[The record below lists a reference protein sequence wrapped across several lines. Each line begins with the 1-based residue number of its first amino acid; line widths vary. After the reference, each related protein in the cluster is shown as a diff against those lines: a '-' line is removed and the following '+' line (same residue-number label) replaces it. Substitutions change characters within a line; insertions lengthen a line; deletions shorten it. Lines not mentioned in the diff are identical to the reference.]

1 MKSNRINC
9 QINSSHARSNSI
21 VLTTGP
27 IFFFSAG
34 NYLNSSPDG
43 EEKITAQQS
52 STTFSSLFFFSHFKM
67 YLSFV
72 NFGLLRV
79 QIFECH
85 VVVLLSNGKTNLC
98 GWMLYANWYVLWYFD
113 WMKWMRLKN
122 RRAGKKILKKRINYD
137 LPHTKTM
144 CRLKYLDFDYDISQK
159 TCFSFHFFLSRF
171 CVPYYHFSITTH
183 HSSAIWHWLYA
194 IHQFEWFFGLVPE
207 LRHLPRWESGKFASQ
222 FHRKWQNVCVD
233 VCMWEH
239 VRAHKW
245 MGTKKIYVNSQETD
259 NYNSYTSFQPWPI
272 YS

>member
-144 CRLKYLDFDYDISQK
+144 CRLKYLDFDFDISQK
-159 TCFSFHFFLSRF
+159 TCFSFHFFFVSFLCTVLPFFNHNTPLIGDMTLTVCYSSVWMVFWLSTWA
-171 CVPYYHFSITTH
+171 P
-183 HSSAIWHWLYA
+183 A
-194 IHQFEWFFGLVPE
+194 
-207 LRHLPRWESGKFASQ
+207 FASLGK
-222 FHRKWQNVCVD
+222 R
-233 VCMWEH
+233 
-239 VRAHKW
+239 
-245 MGTKKIYVNSQETD
+245 
-259 NYNSYTSFQPWPI
+259 
-272 YS
+272 